1 MKFSKKTRYGLRA
14 LVDLAVNSKSGH
26 VSLTSIAQRNEIS
39 QQYLEQIF
47 SGLKRAGIVKSIKGN
62 QGGYYLG
69 KASEEITL
77 SSIVR
82 ALEGEFS
89 LEAEELPSDA
99 WARKISRV
107 IQSQVIDRI
116 NEQTELLLDDI
127 TLKDLEEEYMAEQ
140 YFEQD
145 MYYI

>member
-1 MKFSKKTRYGLRA
+1 M
-14 LVDLAVNSKSGH
+14 
-26 VSLTSIAQRNEIS
+26 
-39 QQYLEQIF
+39 
-47 SGLKRAGIVKSIKGN
+47 
-62 QGGYYLG
+62 
-69 KASEEITL
+69 
-77 SSIVR
+77 R
-82 ALEGEFS
+82 ALEPEFS

-140 YFEQD
+140 DFEQD